1 MYFSWGVCKNQ
12 CSRDRASFRH
22 CAGNESGRHRRV
34 CVNVLYATPWVLAR
48 LKRIAS
54 ALVRPSDEPGCVSR
68 VCDSLPAREQRRCK
82 QRRNFL

>member
-54 ALVRPSDEPGCVSR
+54 TLVRPSNEPGYEPGLR
-68 VCDSLPAREQRRCK
+68 FPPRPGTAEM
-82 QRRNFL
+82 